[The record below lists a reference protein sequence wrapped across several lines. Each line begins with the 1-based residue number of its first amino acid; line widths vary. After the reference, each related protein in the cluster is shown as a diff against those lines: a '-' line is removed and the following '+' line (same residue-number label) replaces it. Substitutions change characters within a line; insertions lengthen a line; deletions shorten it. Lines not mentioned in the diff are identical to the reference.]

1 MIKVVSFDIG
11 GTLIKGQND
20 EVNTKYDLKALSKLV
35 DLDYENVRKVYK
47 NIFQKTNGTFDEL
60 LELFC
65 TCLKIHRTE
74 ELDDFFLNKFKSD
87 SRNISDEDIKILKK
101 LKDMG
106 YKVILFSNSCSLIKN
121 NIVDVVSS
129 IVDGVFYSYETGYTK
144 SDSESYKHI
153 EKIFNY
159 EPINF
164 LHIGDT
170 LKSDYIDPIKNGWNA
185 LYYGTTEDESVKSIK
200 NLNEIFNYLNK

>member
-11 GTLIKGQND
+11 GTLIKSKND
-20 EVNTKYDLKALSKLV
+20 DDNTKYDLKALSKLV
-35 DLDYENVRKVYK
+35 DLDYENVRRAYK

-65 TCLKIHRTE
+65 ACLKIQRTE
-74 ELDDFFLNKFKSD
+74 ELNNFFLNKFKSD
-87 SRNISDEDIKILKK
+87 NKNISNENINILKK

-121 NIVDVVSS
+121 DIIDEVGY

-159 EPINF
+159 EPSNF

-185 LYYGTTEDESVKSIK
+185 LYYGKAEDESVKSIK
-200 NLNEIFNYLNK
+200 KLDEIFNYLNN